1 MRTQEFRKDYS
12 SLPGSALTGAVLTTS
27 PASITVHHCLNR
39 GLTITGE
46 NVQRGH
52 WLSLGCLPCVLIT
65 FLGLRLYRG
74 KMMERFN
81 RPCRQAILF
90 AFHEIE
96 YNNIRCR
103 LIDGMN
109 FLLTVEENE
118 IICLRLLMHFSQC
131 STIDMSNR
139 KYGTL

>member
-1 MRTQEFRKDYS
+1 MQDYGFIAFREYCS
-12 SLPGSALTGAVLTTS
+12 SWPVSALTEAVLTTS
-27 PASITVHHCLNR
+27 PTSITVHRCLNR

-118 IICLRLLMHFSQC
+118 IIYL
-131 STIDMSNR
+131 
-139 KYGTL
+139 